1 MLQSAITESLQK
13 IVTENLTEE
22 IKGIKRKQME
32 IVCFVY
38 EQELLHRET
47 SYYY

>member
-32 IVCFVY
+32 II
-38 EQELLHRET
+38 ELKKIQ
-47 SYYY
+47 